1 MRVPVQ
7 NPTLVGLNF
16 PLATL
21 VGIAE
26 RRKILTC
33 TKKIDT
39 KAKFDRLRSAR
50 LIRRDSKA
58 TKLDMQG
65 FKWNKDS

>member
-7 NPTLVGLNF
+7 NPALVGLNF

-39 KAKFDRLRSAR
+39 KAKFD
-50 LIRRDSKA
+50 
-58 TKLDMQG
+58 
-65 FKWNKDS
+65 